1 MVGAMKPRTKR
12 PLVKGERGLL
22 LPGPT
27 DAEPWEMWIIKGRQA
42 ECVQTYTSPGENH
55 AAKSTTLALPV
66 SQVHG
71 VAFWLNEIDARR
83 LAEMI
88 PLQLELRGLHPRQ
101 QEPLIFDWSPVTW
114 EASRTLVLAGV
125 LPASLSKEIE
135 GEGYGSFD
143 LSARYF
149 ALPEDALTLW
159 REQENLVCAITRGAS
174 LVYFHVLGDGTIGP
188 RILQDLSS
196 VMTGLALQEVLA
208 PLQQI
213 VAWFDATPAELASLK
228 EALQLPVR
236 PGERPPPQIPSTPW
250 KLVPAMVHQARQAHE
265 KRRWRRRAILL
276 GIALYALIAAALAG
290 EFLFASAKVKEL
302 ESWQAQHAQALA
314 LVRDTKAAWKDLR
327 PVVDE
332 KNYPLELL
340 LNAAQAIPADQLHLT
355 LFEAGDGHVLI
366 KGEAKNVA
374 AAFQFLDS
382 LKKRPGLAEYQWEMG
397 QPHLLPNDLAQF
409 QVDGTRGPGGSE

>member
-1 MVGAMKPRTKR
+1 MVGAIKSRTKR
-12 PLVKGERGLL
+12 PLAKGEQGLL

-27 DAEPWEMWIIKGRQA
+27 GAEPWEMWVVKGREA
-42 ECVQTYTSPGENH
+42 ECVQIYARPGENH
-55 AAKSTTLALPV
+55 AAKSTALALPV
-66 SQVHG
+66 AQVHG
-71 VAFWLNEIDARR
+71 LAFWLNETDSKR

-101 QEPLIFDWSPVTW
+101 QEPLIFDWSAVAR
-114 EASRTLVLAGV
+114 EATRTLVVAAV
-125 LPASLSKEIE
+125 LPASLSQEIAV
-135 GEGYGSFD
+135 EGYGSFD
-143 LSARYF
+143 LSVRYLP
-149 ALPEDALTLW
+149 LPENALTLW
-159 REQENLVCAITRGAS
+159 REQDNLVCALTRGSNLA
-174 LVYFHVLGDGTIGP
+174 YFHALGEGPIGP
-188 RILQDLSS
+188 RILQDLSCIL
-196 VMTGLALQEVLA
+196 TGLALQEVLA

-213 VAWFDATPAELASLK
+213 VTWFDATPAELASLK

-236 PGERPPPQIPSTPW
+236 AGERPPPQIPATPW
-250 KLVPAMVHQARQAHE
+250 KLVPATVHQARQARE
-265 KRRWRRRAILL
+265 KRRWWRRAILF
-276 GIALYALIAAALAG
+276 GAVLYALIVAALAG
-290 EFLFASAKVKEL
+290 QCFFTSAKVKEL
-302 ESWQAQHAQALA
+302 ESWQAQHAQGLA
-314 LVRDTKAAWKDLR
+314 LVHDTKAAWKDLR

-382 LKKRPGLAEYQWEMG
+382 LKKNPGLAEYQWEMG

>member
-1 MVGAMKPRTKR
+1 MKSRTKR
-12 PLVKGERGLL
+12 PLAKGEQGLL

-27 DAEPWEMWIIKGRQA
+27 GAEPWGMWIVKGGQA
-42 ECVQTYTSPGENH
+42 ECAQIYARPGENH
-55 AAKSTTLALPV
+55 AAKSTALALPV
-66 SQVHG
+66 AQVHG
-71 VAFWLNEIDARR
+71 LAFWLNETDSKR

-101 QEPLIFDWSPVTW
+101 QEPLIFDWSAVTR

-135 GEGYGSFD
+135 AEGYGSFD

-149 ALPEDALTLW
+149 PLPENAMALW
-159 REQENLVCAITRGAS
+159 REQDDLVCAITRGTN
-174 LVYFHVLGDGTIGP
+174 LVYFHALGEGPISP
-188 RILQDLSS
+188 RILQDLSCI
-196 VMTGLALQEVLA
+196 MTGLTLQEVLA

-236 PGERPPPQIPSTPW
+236 SGERPPPQFPSTPW
-250 KLVPAMVHQARQAHE
+250 KLVPATVHQARQARE
-265 KRRWRRRAILL
+265 KRRWWRRAIFLV
-276 GIALYALIAAALAG
+276 IALYVLIAIALAG
-290 EFLFASAKVKEL
+290 QFLLTSAKVKEL

-314 LVRDTKAAWKDLR
+314 LVRDTKAAWKDLL

-374 AAFQFLDS
+374 AAFEFLDS
-382 LKKRPGLAEYQWEMG
+382 LKKNPGLAEYQWEMG

-409 QVDGTRGPGGSE
+409 QIDGTRGPGGAE